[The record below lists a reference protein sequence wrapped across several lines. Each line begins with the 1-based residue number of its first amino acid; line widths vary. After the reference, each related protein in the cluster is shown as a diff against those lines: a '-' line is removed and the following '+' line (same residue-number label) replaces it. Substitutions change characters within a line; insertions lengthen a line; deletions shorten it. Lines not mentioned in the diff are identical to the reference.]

1 MSDTVSRIVV
11 TIPEGVEGERIDVAL
26 TKVLGLSRSQ
36 AALIISSGGAL
47 SGGKTLGKSDR
58 VLAGQVVEVDLE
70 AAPRPA
76 ALEIIAEPVPG
87 MNIVFD
93 DNDIVVVDKPPGV
106 AAHPSRGWDG
116 PTVIGGL
123 AAAGYAI
130 STSGAPEREGIV
142 HRLDAGTSG
151 LMAVAK
157 NELSYSRMKNQFRN
171 REVHKIYHAVVQ
183 GLLDPLVGTIDAA
196 IGRHPGHEYKYAVTQ
211 AGKPSITHY
220 ETLEAFRHASLL
232 EVNLETGRTHQIR
245 VHMSAMRHPIVGD
258 TMYGGDP
265 VLAERLG
272 LDRQWLHAVELAFE
286 HPRTGER
293 VELTS
298 EYSPDLVRAL
308 EILNN

>member
-1 MSDTVSRIVV
+1 MVS
-11 TIPEGVEGERIDVAL
+11 IPEGVEGERIDTAL
-26 TKVLGLSRSQ
+26 TRILGLSRSQ
-36 AALIISSGGAL
+36 AAIIIAAGGVVSDL
-47 SGGKTLGKSDR
+47 KTLSKSDR
-58 VLAGQVVEVDLE
+58 VVSGQVIEIDIE
-70 AAPRPA
+70 AAPA
-76 ALEIIAEPVPG
+76 AVPIEIVAEPVPG
-87 MNIVFD
+87 MTIIYD
-93 DNDIVVVDKPPGV
+93 DNDLVVVDKPPGV
-106 AAHPSRGWDG
+106 AAHPSRGWEG

-123 AAAGYAI
+123 AAAGYSI

-171 REVHKIYHAVVQ
+171 REVHKVYHAVAQ
-183 GLLDPLVGTIDAA
+183 GLLDPLAGTIDAA
-196 IGRHPGHEYKYAVTQ
+196 IGRHPGHEYKYAVTK
-211 AGKPSITHY
+211 AGKPSLTHY

-232 EVNLETGRTHQIR
+232 RVVLETGRTHQIR

-265 VLAERLG
+265 VLADKLG
-272 LDRQWLHAVELAFE
+272 LIRQWLHAVELSFE

-293 VELTS
+293 IELTS

-308 EILNN
+308 EILQA

>member
-1 MSDTVSRIVV
+1 MSDTVSRVV

-47 SGGKTLGKSDR
+47 SGGKILGKSDR

-106 AAHPSRGWDG
+106 AAHPSRGWNG

-220 ETLEAFRHASLL
+220 ETVEAFRHASLL

-308 EILNN
+308 EILKN

>member
-1 MSDTVSRIVV
+1 MTRVV
-11 TIPEGVEGERIDVAL
+11 AVPEGVEGERIDTAL
-26 TKVLGLSRSQ
+26 TRMLGLSRSQ
-36 AALIISSGGAL
+36 AAIIIAAGGVVCET
-47 SGGKTLGKSDR
+47 KTLSKSDR
-58 VLAGQVVEVDLE
+58 VTSGQVIEIDLD
-70 AAPRPA
+70 AAPSPDPI
-76 ALEIIAEPVPG
+76 EIIAEPVPG
-87 MNIVFD
+87 MQIVYD

-123 AAAGYAI
+123 AAAGYSI

-171 REVHKIYHAVVQ
+171 REVHKVYHAVAQ
-183 GLLDPLVGTIDAA
+183 GLLDPLAGTIDAA
-196 IGRHPGHEYKYAVTQ
+196 IGRHPGHEYKYAVTK
-211 AGKPSITHY
+211 AGKPSLTHY
-220 ETLEAFRHASLL
+220 ETVEAFRHASLL
-232 EVNLETGRTHQIR
+232 RIVLETGRTHQIR
-245 VHMSAMRHPIVGD
+245 VHLSAMRHPIVGD

-272 LDRQWLHAVELAFE
+272 LIRQWLHAVELSFE

-308 EILNN
+308 SILQG

>member
-1 MSDTVSRIVV
+1 MVAV
-11 TIPEGVEGERIDVAL
+11 PEGVEGERIDIAL
-26 TKVLGLSRSQ
+26 TRILGLSRSQ
-36 AALIISSGGAL
+36 AAIIIAAGGVVCET
-47 SGGKTLGKSDR
+47 KTLSKSDR
-58 VLAGQVVEVDLE
+58 VTSGQVIEIDLN
-70 AAPRPA
+70 AAPSPDPI
-76 ALEIIAEPVPG
+76 EIIAEPVPG
-87 MNIVFD
+87 MQIVYD

-123 AAAGYAI
+123 AAAGYSI

-171 REVHKIYHAVVQ
+171 REVHKVYHAVAQ
-183 GLLDPLVGTIDAA
+183 GLLDPLTGTIDAA
-196 IGRHPGHEYKYAVTQ
+196 IGRHPGHEYKYAVTK
-211 AGKPSITHY
+211 AGKPSLTHY
-220 ETLEAFRHASLL
+220 ETVEAFRHASLL
-232 EVNLETGRTHQIR
+232 RIVLETGRTHQIR
-245 VHMSAMRHPIVGD
+245 VHLSAMRHPIVGD

-272 LDRQWLHAVELAFE
+272 LIRQWLHAVELSFE

-308 EILNN
+308 SILQG

>member
-1 MSDTVSRIVV
+1 MVS
-11 TIPEGVEGERIDVAL
+11 IPEGVEGERIDTAL
-26 TKVLGLSRSQ
+26 TRILGLSRSQ
-36 AALIISSGGAL
+36 AAIIIAAGGVVCET
-47 SGGKTLGKSDR
+47 KTLNKSDR
-58 VLAGQVVEVDLE
+58 VTSGQVIEIDLD
-70 AAPRPA
+70 AAPTADPI
-76 ALEIIAEPVPG
+76 EIIAEPVPG
-87 MNIVFD
+87 MHIVYD
-93 DNDIVVVDKPPGV
+93 DNDLVVVDKPPGV

-123 AAAGYAI
+123 AAAGYSI

-171 REVHKIYHAVVQ
+171 REVHKVYHAVAQ
-183 GLLDPLVGTIDAA
+183 GLLDPLAGTIDAA
-196 IGRHPGHEYKYAVTQ
+196 IGRHPGHEYKYAVTR
-211 AGKPSITHY
+211 AGKPSLTHY
-220 ETLEAFRHASLL
+220 ETVEAFRHASLL
-232 EVNLETGRTHQIR
+232 RVVLETGRTHQIR
-245 VHMSAMRHPIVGD
+245 VHLSAMRHPIVGD

-272 LDRQWLHAVELAFE
+272 LIRQWLHAVELSFE

-293 VELTS
+293 IELTS

-308 EILNN
+308 GILQD

>member
-1 MSDTVSRIVV
+1 MTRVV
-11 TIPEGVEGERIDVAL
+11 AVPEGVEGERIDTAL
-26 TKVLGLSRSQ
+26 TRMLGLSRSQ
-36 AALIISSGGAL
+36 AAIIIAAGGVVCET
-47 SGGKTLGKSDR
+47 KTLSKSDR
-58 VLAGQVVEVDLE
+58 VTSGQVIEIDLN
-70 AAPRPA
+70 AAPSPDPI
-76 ALEIIAEPVPG
+76 EIIAEPVPG
-87 MNIVFD
+87 MQIVYD

-123 AAAGYAI
+123 AAAGYSI

-171 REVHKIYHAVVQ
+171 RDVHKVYHAVAQ
-183 GLLDPLVGTIDAA
+183 GLLDPLTGTIDAA
-196 IGRHPGHEYKYAVTQ
+196 IGRHPGHEYKYAVTK
-211 AGKPSITHY
+211 AGKPSLTHY
-220 ETLEAFRHASLL
+220 ETIEAFRHASLL
-232 EVNLETGRTHQIR
+232 RIVLETGRTHQIR
-245 VHMSAMRHPIVGD
+245 VHLSAMRHPIVGD

-272 LDRQWLHAVELAFE
+272 LIRQWLHAVELSFE

-293 VELTS
+293 VVLTS

-308 EILNN
+308 SILQG

>member
-1 MSDTVSRIVV
+1 VTRVV
-11 TIPEGVEGERIDVAL
+11 AVPEGVEGERIDTAL
-26 TKVLGLSRSQ
+26 TRMLGLSRSQ
-36 AALIISSGGAL
+36 AAIIIAAGGVVCET
-47 SGGKTLGKSDR
+47 KTLSKSDR
-58 VLAGQVVEVDLE
+58 VTSGQVIEIDLD
-70 AAPRPA
+70 AAPSPDPI
-76 ALEIIAEPVPG
+76 EIVAEPVPG
-87 MNIVFD
+87 MQIVYD

-123 AAAGYAI
+123 AAAGYSI

-171 REVHKIYHAVVQ
+171 REVHKVYHAVAQ
-183 GLLDPLVGTIDAA
+183 GLLDPLTGTIDAA
-196 IGRHPGHEYKYAVTQ
+196 IGRHPGHEYKYAITK
-211 AGKPSITHY
+211 AGKPSLTHY

-232 EVNLETGRTHQIR
+232 RIVLETGRTHQIR
-245 VHMSAMRHPIVGD
+245 VHLSAMRHPIVGD

-272 LDRQWLHAVELAFE
+272 LIRQWLHAVELSFE

-308 EILNN
+308 SILQG

>member
-1 MSDTVSRIVV
+1 MPRVV
-11 TIPEGVEGERIDVAL
+11 AIPEGIEGERIDVAL
-26 TKVLGLSRSQ
+26 TRVLGLSRSQ
-36 AALIISSGGAL
+36 AAAILLAGGVRIDSKVL
-47 SGGKTLGKSDR
+47 NKSDR
-58 VLAGQVVEVDLE
+58 VRSGQLVEVDLDAVTSPE
-70 AAPRPA
+70 PI
-76 ALEIIAEPVPG
+76 EIIAEPVPG
-87 MNIVFD
+87 MTIVYD

-157 NELSYSRMKNQFRN
+157 NELAYSRMKNLFRN
-171 REVHKIYHAVVQ
+171 REVHKVYHAVAQ
-183 GLLDPLVGTIDAA
+183 GLLDPLAGTVDAA

-220 ETLEAFRHASLL
+220 QTLEAFRHASLL
-232 EVNLETGRTHQIR
+232 RVDLETGRTHQIR

-265 VLAERLG
+265 VLADRLG
-272 LDRQWLHAVELAFE
+272 LVRQWLHAVELSFD

-298 EYSPDLVRAL
+298 EYSQDLIHAL
-308 EILNN
+308 EILQGN

>member
-1 MSDTVSRIVV
+1 MSRIVA
-11 TIPEGVEGERIDVAL
+11 IPEGIAGERVDIAL
-26 TKVLGLSRSQ
+26 TRVLGLSRTQ
-36 AALIISSGGAL
+36 AAAILSAGGVRSG
-47 SGGKTLGKSDR
+47 SKVLGKSDR
-58 VLAGQVVEVDLE
+58 VGAGQVLEIDLD
-70 AAPRPA
+70 AAPTREPI
-76 ALEIIAEPVPG
+76 EIVAEPVPG
-87 MNIVFD
+87 MRIVYD

-106 AAHPSRGWDG
+106 AAHPSRGWEG

-123 AAAGYAI
+123 AAAGYSI

-157 NELSYSRMKNQFRN
+157 NELSYSRMKNQFRH
-171 REVHKIYHAVVQ
+171 REVHKVYHAAVQ

-196 IGRHPGHEYKYAVTQ
+196 IGRHPGHEYKYAVTK
-211 AGKPSITHY
+211 AGKPSLTHY

-232 EVNLETGRTHQIR
+232 RVVLETGRTHQIR

-265 VLAERLG
+265 VLADRLG
-272 LDRQWLHAVELAFE
+272 LNRQWLHAVELSFD

-293 VELTS
+293 IELTS
-298 EYSPDLVRAL
+298 EYSTDLERAID
-308 EILNN
+308 ILRG

>member
-1 MSDTVSRIVV
+1 MSRIVTV
-11 TIPEGVEGERIDVAL
+11 PEGIEGERVDIAL
-26 TKVLGLSRSQ
+26 TRILGLSRSQ
-36 AALIISSGGAL
+36 AATILSAGGVTSGSKVL
-47 SGGKTLGKSDR
+47 SKSDR
-58 VLAGQVVEVDLE
+58 VSADQVLDINMD
-70 AAPRPA
+70 AAPSPEPI
-76 ALEIIAEPVPG
+76 EIIAEPVPG
-87 MNIVFD
+87 MTIVFD

-123 AAAGYAI
+123 AAAGFAI

-157 NELSYSRMKNQFRN
+157 NELAYSRMKNLFRN
-171 REVHKIYHAVVQ
+171 REVHKVYHAVVQ
-183 GLLDPLVGTIDAA
+183 GLLDPLVGTVDAA
-196 IGRHPGHEYKYAVTQ
+196 IGRHPGHEYKYAVTT

-232 EVNLETGRTHQIR
+232 SVDLETGRTHQIR

-272 LDRQWLHAVELAFE
+272 LNRQWLHAVELSFD

-298 EYSPDLVRAL
+298 TYSEDLVRAL
-308 EILNN
+308 DILRG

>member
-1 MSDTVSRIVV
+1 MVTRVV
-11 TIPEGVEGERIDVAL
+11 AVPEGVEGERIDIAL
-26 TKVLGLSRSQ
+26 TRILGLSRSQ
-36 AALIISSGGAL
+36 AAIIIAAGGVVCET
-47 SGGKTLGKSDR
+47 KTLSKSDR
-58 VLAGQVVEVDLE
+58 VTSGQVIEIDLN
-70 AAPRPA
+70 AAPSPDPI
-76 ALEIIAEPVPG
+76 EIIAEPVPG
-87 MNIVFD
+87 MQIVYD

-123 AAAGYAI
+123 AAAGYSI

-171 REVHKIYHAVVQ
+171 REVHKVYHAVAQ
-183 GLLDPLVGTIDAA
+183 GLLDPLTGTIDAA
-196 IGRHPGHEYKYAVTQ
+196 IGRHPGHEYKYAVTK
-211 AGKPSITHY
+211 AGKPSLTHY
-220 ETLEAFRHASLL
+220 ETVEAFRHASLL
-232 EVNLETGRTHQIR
+232 RIVLETGRTHQIR
-245 VHMSAMRHPIVGD
+245 VHLSAMRHPIVGD

-272 LDRQWLHAVELAFE
+272 LIRQWLHAVELSFE

-308 EILNN
+308 SILQG

>member
-1 MSDTVSRIVV
+1 MVTV
-11 TIPEGVEGERIDVAL
+11 PEGIEGERVDIAL
-26 TKVLGLSRSQ
+26 TRILGLSRSQ
-36 AALIISSGGAL
+36 AATILSAGGVTSGAKVL
-47 SGGKTLGKSDR
+47 SKSDR
-58 VLAGQVVEVDLE
+58 VSADQVLDINMD
-70 AAPRPA
+70 AAPSPEPI
-76 ALEIIAEPVPG
+76 EIVAEPVPG
-87 MNIVFD
+87 MTIVFD

-123 AAAGYAI
+123 AAAGFAI

-157 NELSYSRMKNQFRN
+157 NELAYSRMKNLFRH
-171 REVHKIYHAVVQ
+171 REVHKVYHAVVQ
-183 GLLDPLVGTIDAA
+183 GLLDPLVGTVDAA
-196 IGRHPGHEYKYAVTQ
+196 IGRHPGHEYKYAVTT

-232 EVNLETGRTHQIR
+232 SVDLETGRTHQIR

-272 LDRQWLHAVELAFE
+272 LNRQWLHAVELSFD

-298 EYSPDLVRAL
+298 TYSEDLVRAL
-308 EILNN
+308 DILRG

>member
-1 MSDTVSRIVV
+1 MVTRVV
-11 TIPEGVEGERIDVAL
+11 AVPEGVEGERIDTAL
-26 TKVLGLSRSQ
+26 TRMLGLSRSQ
-36 AALIISSGGAL
+36 AAIIIAAGGVVCET
-47 SGGKTLGKSDR
+47 KTLSKSDR
-58 VLAGQVVEVDLE
+58 VTSGQVIEIDLD
-70 AAPRPA
+70 AAPSPDPI
-76 ALEIIAEPVPG
+76 EIVAEPVPG
-87 MNIVFD
+87 MQIVYD

-123 AAAGYAI
+123 AAAGYSI

-171 REVHKIYHAVVQ
+171 REVHKVYHAVAQ
-183 GLLDPLVGTIDAA
+183 GLLDPLTGTIDAA
-196 IGRHPGHEYKYAVTQ
+196 IGRHPGHEYKYAVTK
-211 AGKPSITHY
+211 AGKPSLTHY

-232 EVNLETGRTHQIR
+232 RIVLETGRTHQIR
-245 VHMSAMRHPIVGD
+245 VHLSAMRHPIVGD

-272 LDRQWLHAVELAFE
+272 LIRQWLHAVELSFE

-308 EILNN
+308 SILQG

>member
-1 MSDTVSRIVV
+1 VV
-11 TIPEGVEGERIDVAL
+11 AVPEGVEGERIDTAL
-26 TKVLGLSRSQ
+26 TRMLGLSRSQ
-36 AALIISSGGAL
+36 AAIIIAAGGVVCET
-47 SGGKTLGKSDR
+47 KTLSKSDR
-58 VLAGQVVEVDLE
+58 VTSGQVIEIDLD
-70 AAPRPA
+70 AAPSPDPI
-76 ALEIIAEPVPG
+76 EIVAEPVPG
-87 MNIVFD
+87 MQIVYD

-123 AAAGYAI
+123 AAAGYSI

-171 REVHKIYHAVVQ
+171 REVHKVYHAVAQ
-183 GLLDPLVGTIDAA
+183 GLLDPLTGTIDAA
-196 IGRHPGHEYKYAVTQ
+196 IGRHPGHEYKYAVTK
-211 AGKPSITHY
+211 AGKPSLTHY

-232 EVNLETGRTHQIR
+232 RIVLETGRTHQIR
-245 VHMSAMRHPIVGD
+245 VHLSAMRHPIVGD

-272 LDRQWLHAVELAFE
+272 LIRQWLHAVELSFE

-308 EILNN
+308 SILQG

>member
-1 MSDTVSRIVV
+1 MTRVV
-11 TIPEGVEGERIDVAL
+11 AVPEGVEGERIDIAL
-26 TKVLGLSRSQ
+26 TRILGLSRSQ
-36 AALIISSGGAL
+36 AAIIIAAGGVVCET
-47 SGGKTLGKSDR
+47 KTLSKSDR
-58 VLAGQVVEVDLE
+58 VTSGQVIEIDLN
-70 AAPRPA
+70 AAPSPDPI
-76 ALEIIAEPVPG
+76 EIIAEPVPG
-87 MNIVFD
+87 MQIVYD

-123 AAAGYAI
+123 AAAGYSI

-171 REVHKIYHAVVQ
+171 REVHKVYHAVAQ
-183 GLLDPLVGTIDAA
+183 GLLDPLTGTIDAA
-196 IGRHPGHEYKYAVTQ
+196 IGRHPGHEYKYAVTK
-211 AGKPSITHY
+211 AGKPSLTHY
-220 ETLEAFRHASLL
+220 ETVEAFRHASLL
-232 EVNLETGRTHQIR
+232 RIVLETGRTHQIR
-245 VHMSAMRHPIVGD
+245 VHLSAMRHPIVGD

-272 LDRQWLHAVELAFE
+272 LIRQWLHAVELSFE

-308 EILNN
+308 SILQG

>member
-1 MSDTVSRIVV
+1 MPRVV
-11 TIPEGVEGERIDVAL
+11 AIPEGIEGERIDVAL
-26 TKVLGLSRSQ
+26 TRVLGLSRSQ
-36 AALIISSGGAL
+36 AAAILVAGGVSSE
-47 SGGKTLGKSDR
+47 SKVLGKSDR
-58 VLAGQVVEVDLE
+58 VRSGQLVEVDLD
-70 AAPRPA
+70 AVVP
-76 ALEIIAEPVPG
+76 LEPIQIVAEPVPG
-87 MNIVFD
+87 MTIVFD

-157 NELSYSRMKNQFRN
+157 NELAYSRMKNLFRN
-171 REVHKIYHAVVQ
+171 REVHKVYHAVSQ
-183 GLLDPLVGTIDAA
+183 GLLDPLAGTIDAA
-196 IGRHPGHEYKYAVTQ
+196 IGRHPAHEYKYAVTQ
-211 AGKPSITHY
+211 SGKPSITHY

-232 EVNLETGRTHQIR
+232 RVDLETGRTHQIR

-265 VLAERLG
+265 VLADRLG
-272 LDRQWLHAVELAFE
+272 LSRQWLHAVELSFE

-298 EYSPDLVRAL
+298 EYSQDLIQAL
-308 EILNN
+308 EILQK

>member
-1 MSDTVSRIVV
+1 MVS
-11 TIPEGVEGERIDVAL
+11 IPEGVEGERIDTAL
-26 TKVLGLSRSQ
+26 TRILGLSRSQ
-36 AALIISSGGAL
+36 AAIIIAAGGVVCET
-47 SGGKTLGKSDR
+47 KTLNKSDR
-58 VLAGQVVEVDLE
+58 VTSGQVIEIDLD
-70 AAPRPA
+70 AAPSADPI
-76 ALEIIAEPVPG
+76 EIIAEPVPG
-87 MNIVFD
+87 MHIVYD
-93 DNDIVVVDKPPGV
+93 DNDLVVVDKPPGV

-123 AAAGYAI
+123 AAAGYSI

-171 REVHKIYHAVVQ
+171 REVHKVYHAVAQ
-183 GLLDPLVGTIDAA
+183 GLLDPLAGTIDAA
-196 IGRHPGHEYKYAVTQ
+196 IGRHPGHEYKYAVTR
-211 AGKPSITHY
+211 AGKPSLTHY
-220 ETLEAFRHASLL
+220 ETVEAFRHASLL
-232 EVNLETGRTHQIR
+232 RVVLETGRTHQIR
-245 VHMSAMRHPIVGD
+245 VHLSAMRHPIVGD

-272 LDRQWLHAVELAFE
+272 LIRQWLHAVELSFE

-293 VELTS
+293 IELTS

-308 EILNN
+308 GILQD

>member
-1 MSDTVSRIVV
+1 MVS
-11 TIPEGVEGERIDVAL
+11 IPEGVEGERIDTAL
-26 TKVLGLSRSQ
+26 TRILGLSRSQ
-36 AALIISSGGAL
+36 AAIIIAAGGVICET
-47 SGGKTLGKSDR
+47 KTLNKSDR
-58 VLAGQVVEVDLE
+58 VTSGQVIEIDLD
-70 AAPRPA
+70 AAPSADPI
-76 ALEIIAEPVPG
+76 EIVAEPVPG
-87 MNIVFD
+87 MHIVYD
-93 DNDIVVVDKPPGV
+93 DNDLVVVDKPPGV

-123 AAAGYAI
+123 AAAGYSI

-171 REVHKIYHAVVQ
+171 REVHKVYHAVAQ
-183 GLLDPLVGTIDAA
+183 GLLDPLAGTIDAA
-196 IGRHPGHEYKYAVTQ
+196 IGRHPGHEYKYAVTR
-211 AGKPSITHY
+211 AGKPSLTHY
-220 ETLEAFRHASLL
+220 ETVEAFRHASLL
-232 EVNLETGRTHQIR
+232 RVVLETGRTHQIR
-245 VHMSAMRHPIVGD
+245 VHLSAMRHPIVGD

-272 LDRQWLHAVELAFE
+272 LIRQWLHAVELSFE

-293 VELTS
+293 IELTS

-308 EILNN
+308 GILQD

>member
-1 MSDTVSRIVV
+1 VTRVV
-11 TIPEGVEGERIDVAL
+11 AVPEGVEGERIDTAL
-26 TKVLGLSRSQ
+26 TRMLGLSRSQ
-36 AALIISSGGAL
+36 AAIIIAAGGVVCET
-47 SGGKTLGKSDR
+47 KTLSKSDR
-58 VLAGQVVEVDLE
+58 VTSGQVIEIDLD
-70 AAPRPA
+70 AAPSPDPI
-76 ALEIIAEPVPG
+76 EIIAEPVPG
-87 MNIVFD
+87 MQIVYD

-123 AAAGYAI
+123 AAAGYSI

-171 REVHKIYHAVVQ
+171 REVHKVYHAVAQ
-183 GLLDPLVGTIDAA
+183 GLLDPLAGTIDAA
-196 IGRHPGHEYKYAVTQ
+196 IGRHPGHEYKYAVTK
-211 AGKPSITHY
+211 AGKPSLTHY
-220 ETLEAFRHASLL
+220 ETVEAFRHASLL
-232 EVNLETGRTHQIR
+232 RIVLETGRTHQIR
-245 VHMSAMRHPIVGD
+245 VHLSAMRHPIVGD

-272 LDRQWLHAVELAFE
+272 LIRQWLHAVELSFE

-308 EILNN
+308 SILQG

>member
-1 MSDTVSRIVV
+1 MVTRVV
-11 TIPEGVEGERIDVAL
+11 AVPEGVEGERIDTAL
-26 TKVLGLSRSQ
+26 TRMLGLSRSQ
-36 AALIISSGGAL
+36 AAIIIAAGGVVCET
-47 SGGKTLGKSDR
+47 KTLSKSDR
-58 VLAGQVVEVDLE
+58 VTSGQVIEIDLN
-70 AAPRPA
+70 AAPSPDPI
-76 ALEIIAEPVPG
+76 EIIAEPVPG
-87 MNIVFD
+87 MQIVYD

-123 AAAGYAI
+123 AAAGYSI

-171 REVHKIYHAVVQ
+171 REVHKVYHAVAQ
-183 GLLDPLVGTIDAA
+183 GLLDPLAGTIDAA
-196 IGRHPGHEYKYAVTQ
+196 IGRHPGHEYKYAVTK
-211 AGKPSITHY
+211 AGKPSLTHY
-220 ETLEAFRHASLL
+220 ETIEAFRHASLL
-232 EVNLETGRTHQIR
+232 RVVLETGRTHQIR
-245 VHMSAMRHPIVGD
+245 VHLSAMRHPIVGD

-272 LDRQWLHAVELAFE
+272 LIRQWLHAVELSFE

-308 EILNN
+308 SILQG

>member
-1 MSDTVSRIVV
+1 MTRVV
-11 TIPEGVEGERIDVAL
+11 AVPEGVEGERIDTAL
-26 TKVLGLSRSQ
+26 TRMLGLSRSQ
-36 AALIISSGGAL
+36 AAIIIAAGGVVCET
-47 SGGKTLGKSDR
+47 KTLSKSDR
-58 VLAGQVVEVDLE
+58 VTSGQVIEIDLD
-70 AAPRPA
+70 AAPSPDPI
-76 ALEIIAEPVPG
+76 EIIAEPVPG
-87 MNIVFD
+87 MQIVYD

-123 AAAGYAI
+123 AAAGYSI

-171 REVHKIYHAVVQ
+171 REVHKVYHAVAQ
-183 GLLDPLVGTIDAA
+183 GLLDPLAGTIDAA
-196 IGRHPGHEYKYAVTQ
+196 IGRHPGHEYKYAVTK
-211 AGKPSITHY
+211 AGKPSLTHY

-232 EVNLETGRTHQIR
+232 RIVLETGRTHQIR
-245 VHMSAMRHPIVGD
+245 VHLSAMRHPIVGD

-272 LDRQWLHAVELAFE
+272 LIRQWLHAVELSFE

-308 EILNN
+308 SILQG

>member
-1 MSDTVSRIVV
+1 MVSRVV
-11 TIPEGVEGERIDVAL
+11 SIPEGVEGERIDTAL
-26 TKVLGLSRSQ
+26 TRILGLSRSQ
-36 AALIISSGGAL
+36 AAIIIAAGGVASGT
-47 SGGKTLGKSDR
+47 KTLSKSDR
-58 VLAGQVVEVDLE
+58 VTSGQVIEIDLD
-70 AAPRPA
+70 AAPPA
-76 ALEIIAEPVPG
+76 DPIEIVAEPVPG
-87 MNIVFD
+87 MHIVYD

-123 AAAGYAI
+123 AAAGYSI

-171 REVHKIYHAVVQ
+171 REVHKVYHAVAQ
-183 GLLDPLVGTIDAA
+183 GLLDPLTGTIDAA
-196 IGRHPGHEYKYAVTQ
+196 IGRHPGHEYKYAVTR
-211 AGKPSITHY
+211 AGKPSLTHY

-232 EVNLETGRTHQIR
+232 RVVLETGRTHQIR
-245 VHMSAMRHPIVGD
+245 VHLSAMRHPIVGD

-265 VLAERLG
+265 VLADRLG
-272 LDRQWLHAVELAFE
+272 LIRQWLHAVELSFE

-293 VELTS
+293 IELTS

-308 EILNN
+308 GILQG

>member
-1 MSDTVSRIVV
+1 MVTRVV
-11 TIPEGVEGERIDVAL
+11 AVPEGVEGERIDTAL
-26 TKVLGLSRSQ
+26 TRMLGLSRSQ
-36 AALIISSGGAL
+36 AAIIIAAGGVVCET
-47 SGGKTLGKSDR
+47 KTLSKSDR
-58 VLAGQVVEVDLE
+58 VTSGQVIEIDLD
-70 AAPRPA
+70 AAPSPEPI
-76 ALEIIAEPVPG
+76 EIVAEPVPG
-87 MNIVFD
+87 MQIVYD

-123 AAAGYAI
+123 AAAGYSI

-171 REVHKIYHAVVQ
+171 REVHKVYHAVAQ
-183 GLLDPLVGTIDAA
+183 GLLDPLTGTIDAA
-196 IGRHPGHEYKYAVTQ
+196 IGRHPGHEYKYAVTK
-211 AGKPSITHY
+211 AGKPSLTHY

-232 EVNLETGRTHQIR
+232 RIVLETGRTHQIR
-245 VHMSAMRHPIVGD
+245 VHLSAMRHPIVGD

-272 LDRQWLHAVELAFE
+272 LIRQWLHAVELSFE

-308 EILNN
+308 SILQG

>member
-1 MSDTVSRIVV
+1 MAARVVS
-11 TIPEGVEGERIDVAL
+11 IPEGVEGERIDTAL
-26 TKVLGLSRSQ
+26 TRILGLSRSQ
-36 AALIISSGGAL
+36 AAVIIAAGGVVSDA
-47 SGGKTLGKSDR
+47 KTLSKSDR
-58 VLAGQVVEVDLE
+58 VVSGQVIEIDID
-70 AAPRPA
+70 AAPTAEP
-76 ALEIIAEPVPG
+76 LEIVAKPVPG
-87 MNIVFD
+87 MTIIYD
-93 DNDIVVVDKPPGV
+93 DNDLVVVDKPPGV

-123 AAAGYAI
+123 ASAGYSI

-157 NELSYSRMKNQFRN
+157 NELSYSRMKNQFRH
-171 REVHKIYHAVVQ
+171 REVHKVYHAVVQ
-183 GLLDPLVGTIDAA
+183 GLLDPLAGTVDAA
-196 IGRHPGHEYKYAVTQ
+196 IGRHPGHEYKYAVTK
-211 AGKPSITHY
+211 AGKPSLTHY

-232 EVNLETGRTHQIR
+232 RVVLETGRTHQIR

-265 VLAERLG
+265 VLADKLG
-272 LDRQWLHAVELAFE
+272 LIRQWLHAVELSFE

-293 VELTS
+293 IELTS

-308 EILNN
+308 QVLQS

>member
-1 MSDTVSRIVV
+1 MTRVV
-11 TIPEGVEGERIDVAL
+11 AVPEGVEGERIDTAL
-26 TKVLGLSRSQ
+26 TRMLGLSRSQ
-36 AALIISSGGAL
+36 AAIIIAAGGVVCET
-47 SGGKTLGKSDR
+47 KTLSKSDR
-58 VLAGQVVEVDLE
+58 VTSGQVIEIDLD
-70 AAPRPA
+70 AAPSPDPI
-76 ALEIIAEPVPG
+76 EIVAEPVPG
-87 MNIVFD
+87 MQIVYD

-123 AAAGYAI
+123 AAAGYSI

-171 REVHKIYHAVVQ
+171 REVHKVYHAVAQ
-183 GLLDPLVGTIDAA
+183 GLLDPLTGTIDAA
-196 IGRHPGHEYKYAVTQ
+196 IGRHPGHEYKYAVTK
-211 AGKPSITHY
+211 AGKPSLTHY

-232 EVNLETGRTHQIR
+232 RIVLETGRTHQIR
-245 VHMSAMRHPIVGD
+245 VHLSAMRHPIVGD

-272 LDRQWLHAVELAFE
+272 LIRQWLHAVELSFE

-308 EILNN
+308 SILQG